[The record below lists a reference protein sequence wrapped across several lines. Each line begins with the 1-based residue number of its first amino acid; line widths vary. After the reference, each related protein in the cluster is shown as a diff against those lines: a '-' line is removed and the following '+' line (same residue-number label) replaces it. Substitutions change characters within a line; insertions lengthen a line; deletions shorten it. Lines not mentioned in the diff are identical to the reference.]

1 VGAQLRT
8 KLGVAVARIFDF
20 GRSEKVRAMDFEFT
34 EEQALLRESLRRLIT
49 REYSFERRQS
59 ILAAHSCCAMVWR
72 LFAQQGLLALGL
84 PENVGGC
91 GGPMEIMLAM
101 EELGRGLV
109 LEPFAST
116 IVLGAGL
123 IRDHGTVAQ
132 RAKLLPIIAGGD
144 CRLAL
149 AHQETDAC
157 YVLDRVSTV
166 ARRGKGTYVLNG
178 SKAMIFDAPVADMLI
193 VSARDES
200 AGGLSLFLVRP
211 DVPGVRMTQFRTL
224 DGRSAAD
231 IALENVKVPTAA
243 RLGSA
248 GYALTALEQAVDC
261 GLAAL
266 CAEAVGVMEAVNET
280 SLHSLNTR
288 KQSGQRVA
296 DMFIIATQAQS
307 MSYLAARRCRESDR
321 SVRRRALADAR
332 AFIGR
337 AARFVAQESAQ
348 LYGSVTDSAWLKI
361 GECVKRLATISASLS
376 RIEHRSEALTGL
388 LRAQA

>member
-1 VGAQLRT
+1 
-8 KLGVAVARIFDF
+8 
-20 GRSEKVRAMDFEFT
+20 MDFEFT
-34 EEQALLRESLRRLIT
+34 EEQVLLRESVRRLIT

-59 ILAAHSCCAMVWR
+59 ILAAHSCNAMVWR

-91 GGPMEIMLAM
+91 GGPMEIMLAA
-101 EELGRGLV
+101 EELGRALV
-109 LEPFAST
+109 LEPFVST
-116 IVLGAGL
+116 VVLGAGL

-132 RAKLLPIIAGGD
+132 RARLLPMVAEGD
-144 CRLAL
+144 CRIAL
-149 AHQETDAC
+149 AHQETDAS

-193 VSARDES
+193 ISARDES

-211 DVPGVRMTQFRTL
+211 DVPGVRLTRFRTL

-231 IALENVKVPTAA
+231 ITLENVKVATAA

-248 GYALTALEQAVDC
+248 GYALTALEQTVDC

-280 SLHSLNTR
+280 CQHSLNTS
-288 KQSGQRVA
+288 KQTGQRVV
-296 DMFIIATQAQS
+296 DMFIIVTQAQS
-307 MSYLAARRCRESDR
+307 MSYLATIRCRESDR
-321 SVRRRALADAR
+321 SERRRTLGAAR
-332 AFIGR
+332 AFVGR
-337 AARFVAQESAQ
+337 AARFVAQESAE
-348 LYGSVTDSAWLKI
+348 LYGSVTDSARLKI
-361 GECVKRLATISASLS
+361 GECVKRLTTISASLS
-376 RIEHRSEALTGL
+376 HVEHRSEALTGL

>member
-1 VGAQLRT
+1 
-8 KLGVAVARIFDF
+8 
-20 GRSEKVRAMDFEFT
+20 MDFEFT

-49 REYSFERRQS
+49 REYSFERRQG
-59 ILAAHSCCAMVWR
+59 ILADHSFNAEVWR
-72 LFAQQGLLALGL
+72 LFARQGLLALGS
-84 PENVGGC
+84 PDNAGGC
-91 GGPMEIMLAM
+91 GGPMEIMLAV

-109 LEPFAST
+109 LEPFVST
-116 IVLGAGL
+116 VVLGAGL

-132 RAKLLPIIAGGD
+132 RARLLPMIAEGD

-149 AHQETDAC
+149 AHQEADAS

-166 ARRGKGTYVLNG
+166 ARRGKGTYLLNG

-193 VSARDES
+193 ISARDES
-200 AGGLSLFLVRP
+200 AGGLSLFLVTP
-211 DVPGVRMTQFRTL
+211 DVPGMAMTRFRTL

-231 IALENVKVPTAA
+231 ITLENVKVATAA

-280 SLHSLNTR
+280 CLHSLNTR

-307 MSYLAARRCRESDR
+307 MSYLATRRCRESDR
-321 SVRRRALADAR
+321 AARRSALGAAR
-332 AFIGR
+332 AFVGK
-337 AARFVAQESAQ
+337 ASRFVAQQSVQ
-348 LYGSVTDSAWLKI
+348 LYDSVTDSARLKI
-361 GECVKRLATISASLS
+361 GEHVKRLTTINVRLS
-376 RIEHRSEALTGL
+376 NVEHRSEALTGL